1 MRGSVFVR
9 AWRSM
14 EARASR
20 KEQARMSAGEPG
32 LHLAKR
38 EEEDAS
44 TFVLR
49 S

>member
-14 EARASR
+14 EDSR

-38 EEEDAS
+38 EEDAS
-44 TFVLR
+44 NFVLR